1 MSGCDKSISTFLKL
15 GPVEKFLCTK
25 VYKLFFDFDKNSHSS
40 VTTKKWEGAEST
52 FETDFQKKG
61 NGKYKFKWSYDVT
74 NQIEGCTINNKYE
87 SDEGK
92 LTGWIDFG
100 SNLFKVKNLTT

>member
-25 VYKLFFDFDKNSHSS
+25 VSKLIFDFDKNSHSS

-52 FETDFQKKG
+52 FETDF
-61 NGKYKFKWSYDVT
+61 
-74 NQIEGCTINNKYE
+74 
-87 SDEGK
+87 
-92 LTGWIDFG
+92 
-100 SNLFKVKNLTT
+100 